1 MDRKKSVAIVE
12 NFWREVWKAPQ
23 NPDAIDRLVTEDFG
37 ITSGGLEVRSR
48 EAFKQ
53 WVIDFQSKI
62 TALDLEIIGVTVASI
77 RRRFQGQAS
86 GKSERP
92 GTKARLSHYPFAAAV
107 PLRCRT
113 FSPAS
118 AGLFLGTMMPLKLS
132 RRRT

>member
-1 MDRKKSVAIVE
+1 MEEEAHE
-12 NFWREVWKAPQ
+12 LLA
-23 NPDAIDRLVTEDFG
+23 AGLVTMP
-37 ITSGGLEVRSR
+37 SVRGDSS
-48 EAFKQ
+48 
-53 WVIDFQSKI
+53 D
-62 TALDLEIIGVTVASI
+62 
-77 RRRFQGQAS
+77 QGQAS